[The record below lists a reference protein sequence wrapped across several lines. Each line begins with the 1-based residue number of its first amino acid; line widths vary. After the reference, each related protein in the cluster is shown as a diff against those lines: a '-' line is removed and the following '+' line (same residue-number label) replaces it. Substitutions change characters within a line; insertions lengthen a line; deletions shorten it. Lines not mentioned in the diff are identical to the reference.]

1 MRKSIVRIFLCL
13 VALILAN
20 VSMTAQ
26 DKPFNVSGSVLDE
39 AGYPVIGAAVLIKG
53 ERTGVISDVDGK
65 YKMCHIQ
72 KPLLRF
78 PALATLHR
86 PSRWPDGISWTLSL
100 SRMSRRLA
108 RLSW

>member
-13 VALILAN
+13 VALALAN

-65 YKMCHIQ
+65 YKIDV
-72 KPLLRF
+72 PYSE
-78 PALATLHR
+78 ATLEVSCIGYAPQTIKVAGR
-86 PSRWPDGISWTLSL
+86 QP
-100 SRMSRRLA
+100 
-108 RLSW
+108 